1 MLLTVYACFKIL
13 LNVLFTKMNA
23 QSRKRIFFWC
33 YWIHIACKWK
43 LLLRIW
49 ISQDVNESLET
60 LLNVY
65 NYADIFIEGAFRAI
79 ECRLAQM
86 NVFSHYCLTFSAD
99 DCLFSL
105 NDIQKVYIYITW
117 WYPTNSYS
125 KNKFILKGILS
136 DFHFRKLEKY
146 DLNVSYW
153 WYHYF
158 VF

>member
-1 MLLTVYACFKIL
+1 MTFLFEKRFLRKECKEHCIVCISVPMIINKIVL
-13 LNVLFTKMNA
+13 IVHWCYWLFTHVLKFYWMYVLFTKMNA

-43 LLLRIW
+43 LLWRIW
-49 ISQDVNESLET
+49 ISQDVKESLAT

-86 NVFSHYCLTFSAD
+86 NVFSHYCLTFSAN

-105 NDIQKVYIYITW
+105 NDIQKV
-117 WYPTNSYS
+117 
-125 KNKFILKGILS
+125 
-136 DFHFRKLEKY
+136 
-146 DLNVSYW
+146 
-153 WYHYF
+153 
-158 VF
+158 